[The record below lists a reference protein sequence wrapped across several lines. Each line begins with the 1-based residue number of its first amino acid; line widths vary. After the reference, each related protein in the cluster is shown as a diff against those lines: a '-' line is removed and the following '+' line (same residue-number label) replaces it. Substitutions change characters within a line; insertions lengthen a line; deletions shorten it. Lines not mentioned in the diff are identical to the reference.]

1 MSAPACRTR
10 LDRDCEVI
18 RTRERCGWLSDPSV
32 TRRPCAVYA
41 RANKTNLLPEPA
53 SLVRHAAQAVVG
65 SARARGGRRAHADR
79 VRPSACSF
87 CIGPSTA
94 RTRLSSARGSAS
106 SNPCRGGGMCE
117 LLHTGDVFGRAA
129 LSGVPAKRSL
139 SRGTGSSNPSP
150 SSGESANF
158 RSLARCPTDCLS
170 PSGPIVEEP
179 STLAADHIVPL
190 ADAPAGSLKAPPW
203 VDLSRPVLV
212 T

>member
-32 TRRPCAVYA
+32 TRRPSAVYA
-41 RANKTNLLPEPA
+41 RASKTNLLPEPA

-94 RTRLSSARGSAS
+94 RTRPSSARGSAS
-106 SNPCRGGGMCE
+106 SSRSGNGSSANESRRARERATARTPG
-117 LLHTGDVFGRAA
+117 VFG
-129 LSGVPAKRSL
+129 
-139 SRGTGSSNPSP
+139 GTGSSNPP
-150 SSGESANF
+150 CSSSQSVSTVNPGPVGEKP
-158 RSLARCPTDCLS
+158 R
-170 PSGPIVEEP
+170 
-179 STLAADHIVPL
+179 TLAAVCGWL
-190 ADAPAGSLKAPPW
+190 G
-203 VDLSRPVLV
+203 